1 MASKI
6 ALLQVNPIVGDI
18 SGNASKISNFSEQ
31 AAQAGA
37 SLAVTTELAISGY
50 PPRDLLLQSDFIKA
64 CHDKASNLE
73 SVIPI
78 LVGTPVPSGLPF
90 C

>member
-18 SGNASKISNFSEQ
+18 SGNASKVCEFSKQ
-31 AAQAGA
+31 ASEAGA

-50 PPRDLLLQSDFIKA
+50 PPRDLLLQSDFIQA
-64 CHDKASNLE
+64 
-73 SVIPI
+73 
-78 LVGTPVPSGLPF
+78 
-90 C
+90 

>member
-6 ALLQVNPIVGDI
+6 ALLQVNSIVGDI
-18 SGNASKISNFSEQ
+18 SGNANKVCKFSEQ
-31 AAQAGA
+31 ASKAGA
-37 SLAVTTELAISGY
+37 SLAVTTELANSGY
-50 PPRDLLLQSDFIKA
+50 PPRDLLLQSDFIRA
-64 CHDKASNLE
+64 CHDTASTLE